1 MEMGAIVAEVVDV
14 GEKRDSRG
22 RRVFPSAER
31 RKLIGAYRASGMTM
45 AEFARREGIKYST
58 MAGWVQ
64 RDHPKCAGSTKRAI
78 EFAQLQLPM
87 AAMPQRAASRAELE
101 VRLPDGTVLRGGR
114 VTDLVALVKA
124 LRS

>member
-1 MEMGAIVAEVVDV
+1 MGAIVAEVVDV

-22 RRVFPSAER
+22 RRVFPRAER
-31 RKLIGAYRASGMTM
+31 RKLVGAFHASRMTM
-45 AEFARREGIKYST
+45 AEFARREGINYST
-58 MAGWVQ
+58 MAGWVH
-64 RDHPKCAGSTKRAI
+64 RDHPKGAGSTKRAI
-78 EFAQLQLPM
+78 EFAQVQLPM
-87 AAMPQRAASRAELE
+87 AAMPQFPAFRAELE

>member
-1 MEMGAIVAEVVDV
+1 MGAIVTEVVDV
-14 GEKRDSRG
+14 GEKRDSHG

-31 RKLIGAYRASGMTM
+31 RKLIGAFHASRMTM
-45 AEFARREGIKYST
+45 AEFARREGINYST
-58 MAGWVQ
+58 MAGWVH

-78 EFAQLQLPM
+78 EFAQVQLPI
-87 AAMPQRAASRAELE
+87 AAMPQLPASRAELE

-114 VTDLVALVKA
+114 LTDLVALVKA

>member
-1 MEMGAIVAEVVDV
+1 MGAIVAELVDV

-31 RKLIGAYRASGMTM
+31 RKLIGAYRASRMTM
-45 AEFARREGIKYST
+45 AEFARHEGINYST
-58 MAGWVQ
+58 MAGWVH

-78 EFAQLQLPM
+78 EFAQVQLPI
-87 AAMPQRAASRAELE
+87 AAMPQFPASRAELE

-114 VTDLVALVKA
+114 VTDLVTLAKA

>member
-1 MEMGAIVAEVVDV
+1 MGAIVTEVVDV

-31 RKLIGAYRASGMTM
+31 RKLIEAFHASRMTM
-45 AEFARREGIKYST
+45 AEFARREGINYST
-58 MAGWVQ
+58 MAGWVH
-64 RDHPKCAGSTKRAI
+64 RDHPKCVGSTKRAI
-78 EFAQLQLPM
+78 EFAQVQLPI
-87 AAMPQRAASRAELE
+87 AAMPQLPASRAELE

>member
-1 MEMGAIVAEVVDV
+1 MAEVVDV

-31 RKLIGAYRASGMTM
+31 RKLVGAFRASRMTM
-45 AEFARREGIKYST
+45 AEFARREGINYST
-58 MAGWVQ
+58 MAGWVH
-64 RDHPKCAGSTKRAI
+64 RDYPKCAGSTKRAI
-78 EFAQLQLPM
+78 EFAQVQLPM
-87 AAMPQRAASRAELE
+87 AAMPQLAASLAELE

>member
-1 MEMGAIVAEVVDV
+1 MAEVVDV

-31 RKLIGAYRASGMTM
+31 RKLVGAFRASRVTM
-45 AEFARREGIKYST
+45 AEFARREGINYST
-58 MAGWVQ
+58 MAGWVH
-64 RDHPKCAGSTKRAI
+64 RDHPKCAGSPKRAI
-78 EFAQLQLPM
+78 EFAQVQLPI
-87 AAMPQRAASRAELE
+87 AAMPQLPASRAELE
-101 VRLPDGTVLRGGR
+101 VRLPEGTVLRGGR

>member
-1 MEMGAIVAEVVDV
+1 MGAIVAEVVDV

-31 RKLIGAYRASGMTM
+31 RKLVGAFRASGMTL
-45 AEFARREGIKYST
+45 AEFARREGINYST
-58 MAGWVQ
+58 MAGWVH
-64 RDHPKCAGSTKRAI
+64 RDHPKCAGATKRVI
-78 EFAQLQLPM
+78 EFAQVQLPM
-87 AAMPQRAASRAELE
+87 ATAPQLPASRAELE

-114 VTDLVALVKA
+114 VTDLVTLVKA

>member
-1 MEMGAIVAEVVDV
+1 MGAIVAEVVDV

-31 RKLIGAYRASGMTM
+31 GKLMGAYRASGMTM
-45 AEFARREGIKYST
+45 AEFARREGINYST
-58 MAGWVQ
+58 MAGWVH
-64 RDHPKCAGSTKRAI
+64 RDRPKCAESTKRAI
-78 EFAQLQLPM
+78 EFAQVQLPM
-87 AAMPQRAASRAELE
+87 AAMPQFPAASRAELE

-114 VTDLVALVKA
+114 VTDLVTLVKA

>member
-1 MEMGAIVAEVVDV
+1 MGAIVTEVVDV

-31 RKLIGAYRASGMTM
+31 RKLIGAFHASRMTM
-45 AEFARREGIKYST
+45 AEFARREGINYST
-58 MAGWVQ
+58 MAGWVH

-78 EFAQLQLPM
+78 EFAQVQLPI
-87 AAMPQRAASRAELE
+87 AALPQLPASRAELE